1 MAMRKVLEAL
11 IVAGALFVSVA
22 TARAQ
27 DYRFFL
33 MGGGAN
39 LFDTRIF
46 TSTAGFQYRSEYV
59 TGGKFTIGLE
69 VPHGKHLGIE
79 GSYAVGHDNLCIT
92 GLTINPTEAGYGIW
106 NHRVSLNL
114 VAHARKPIL
123 RVQPYATAGVEYDRF
138 TPTRAAV
145 DRVTTQGFTGTTAV
159 LQHDNKMGVNFGG
172 GFEWKVMGPILV
184 RLDVRDHLTGS
195 PTFGLKSQTS
205 GGQKI
210 FSVSG
215 LAQNLEYSAGIVF
228 RFRL

>member
-22 TARAQ
+22 TAQAQ

-33 MGGGAN
+33 MGGGAT
-39 LFDTRIF
+39 LFDSRVF
-46 TSTAGFQYRSEYV
+46 TSTAGFQYRSDYAN
-59 TGGKFTIGLE
+59 GGKFTIGLE
-69 VPHGKHLGIE
+69 VPHGKILGIE
-79 GSYAVGHDNLCIT
+79 SSYAVGHDNLCIT

-114 VAHARKPIL
+114 VAHAPKRIL
-123 RVQPYATAGVEYDRF
+123 GVQPYVTAGVEYDRF
-138 TPTRAAV
+138 TPIRAAV
-145 DRVTTQGFTGTTAV
+145 DRVTTQGFTGTAAV

-195 PTFGLKSQTS
+195 PSFGLKSQTS
-205 GGQKI
+205 GGRQI
-210 FSVSG
+210 FPVSG